1 MTKHVYL
8 VSIDALR
15 FDCVPYQQ
23 DKSFLEKHHVL
34 KHLKTPTLEK
44 LTKKSLNFE
53 LATTTAPYTSASH
66 ASLFTGLYPPKTNVR
81 SFFNPASSSLNKNLI
96 TLAEVFKSKGYKT
109 VFATDEESVFKP
121 LDLHRGFDYFFPIND
136 DKLISFIKK
145 NKNEKLFIFKHFL
158 DIHNPYLYTRYSYKE
173 GVNKD
178 YEKFISKKINKK
190 VTLKTNL
197 NYYDS
202 WRKVYGGKNNNI
214 KSLFPLYIKG
224 ITKFDQ
230 GRFKYFINNLEKI
243 GEFEDSLFVFFADH
257 GEGRTDESGFF
268 AHGGNLY
275 DDSVRIPLF
284 LIHKD
289 IHKIRNDKRLV
300 SLIDI
305 FPTITNFVFGDDVF
319 FYPKYKLDG
328 INLLNFANTHDF
340 VYSEVWKSNIV
351 NPLEYPDNKDWLLSE
366 RCIRT
371 KNKKFIIKGKPEAFL
386 SSKED
391 TLFSQGD
398 IGKYI
403 LAEFGNKGVSLSLK
417 DGSLIQALKDAVRIF
432 NKKITR
438 YYDLKKDRWEENPSN
453 LLKGDGNFKNKILA
467 WYFLKIIFNIDN
479 IKNMNDKT
487 VVKLVDNYLYNII
500 IRIHLNK
507 INLKNKLKDF
517 LGKIFSIYF

>member
-23 DKSFLEKHHVL
+23 DKSFLKKHRVL
-34 KHLKTPTLEK
+34 KYLKIPTLEK

-66 ASLFTGLYPPKTNVR
+66 ASLFTGLYPPRTNVR
-81 SFFNPASSSLNKNLI
+81 SFFNPSSSSLNKNLI
-96 TLAEVFKSKGYKT
+96 TLAEVFKSEGYKT

-145 NKNEKLFIFKHFL
+145 NKNEKIFVFKHFL
-158 DIHNPYLYTRYSYKE
+158 DVHNPYLYTRYSYKKD
-173 GVNKD
+173 VNND

-190 VTLKTNL
+190 VKLKTNL

-214 KSLFPLYIKG
+214 KSLFPLYVKG

-230 GRFKYFINNLEKI
+230 GRFKYFIENLEKM
-243 GEFEDSLFVFFADH
+243 GEFEESLFAFFADH
-257 GEGRTDESGFF
+257 GEGRTDKNGFF
-268 AHGGNLY
+268 AHGGDLY
-275 DDSVRIPLF
+275 DDAVRIPLF

-289 IHKIRNDKRLV
+289 IHKVKNDKRLV

-319 FYPKYKLDG
+319 FYPKYNLDG
-328 INLLNFANTHDF
+328 IDLLNFTNTHRYT
-340 VYSEVWKSNIV
+340 YSEVWKSNII

-371 KNKKFIIKGKPEAFL
+371 KNKKFILKGKPEVFL
-386 SSKED
+386 ISND
-391 TLFSQGD
+391 DARFSQGD

-403 LAEFGNKGVSLSLK
+403 LTEFSNKGVNLSFK
-417 DGSLIQALKDAVRIF
+417 DGSLIQALKDAIRIF
-432 NKKITR
+432 NDRMTK
-438 YYDLKKDRWEENPSN
+438 YYDLKKDRWEENPDN
-453 LLKGDGNFKNKILA
+453 ILRNNYGFKNKILV
-467 WYFLKIIFNIDN
+467 WYFIKAIYNIDKT
-479 IKNMNDKT
+479 ILINDEAIA
-487 VVKLVDNYLYNII
+487 KLINDRLYNII
-500 IRIHLNK
+500 IRINMNE
-507 INLKNKLKDF
+507 INLKNKFKDL
-517 LGKIFSIYF
+517 LGKYLA